1 MKSSRGSKQSRRV
14 TSTFLDSPKKTGTY
28 KRGFLFLKAQNTVL
42 NSIQDM
48 ISAIIQNCSE
58 NEKEILSTVQTCI
71 KNLLNAHMKDVFV
84 VSNEVIAKIRLLLE
98 SPHITHSA
106 EKVCTMVMTSAF
118 SFLRLSSLLISNP
131 SQEATTPDEIGESV
145 ADSLL
150 SETVDNAPCVVCR
163 ICDELVPIDVIEE
176 HTSSCLN
183 AYLTEGH
190 LTQAND
196 AIKQN
201 MDNIAK
207 TYLDLPWPGDPEEYI
222 ALVLPILHLYFL
234 LERALNIQADLIDS
248 LDELQMIQNSM
259 YSLPERIEFM
269 DYTKESGS
277 LVKEKI
283 RHCIALQTAGAV
295 LQQTRVSGSSSSPYI
310 TSVSIS
316 DFNFLKRISSG
327 AYARVFLS
335 QKKKTGDLY
344 AIKVLKRKEVEQKNQ
359 VKRVLAEKD
368 ILLQFSN
375 PYIVKFYYS
384 IIGRH
389 NLYLVMEY
397 LPGGDL
403 YSLLQNVGCLDEDN
417 TRIYTCQ
424 ILSALRTLH
433 KSGIIHRD
441 LKPDN
446 ILIGADGLLK
456 LTDFGLSHL
465 GVVGRQTTTSDK
477 NQQQPVE
484 DPSLSTA
491 ASLVGTPDYI
501 APEILLNQPHTFTA
515 DYWSLGVIVYE
526 LLSGCPPFHGETET
540 ETHTN
545 ILRGKIDFTDM
556 ELQPETEDFIRGL
569 LTIDPKKRLG
579 ARSFDDI
586 ANHPFI
592 KSKFEKT
599 GDEPPFKPD
608 LTSASDTQYFE
619 QRYSFKEDDDGD
631 ILEDMQDVG
640 VVVEDASMGDFTAV
654 AVQQL
659 SKANEELAKKYEHLK
674 SPSAPDKKRPSK
686 PKKGRSSFDVDS
698 NNPFRN
704 MLSRRKSH
712 FTGRNSFESHLD
724 D

>member
-1 MKSSRGSKQSRRV
+1 MVLKNTTNVSEKDKQI
-14 TSTFLDSPKKTGTY
+14 Y
-28 KRGFLFLKAQNTVL
+28 
-42 NSIQDM
+42 
-48 ISAIIQNCSE
+48 SAILTYISD
-58 NEKEILSTVQTCI
+58 ILNT
-71 KNLLNAHMKDVFV
+71 HMKDVFR
-84 VSNEVIAKIRLLLE
+84 VSTEVISKIRQLLE
-98 SPHITHSA
+98 QSDIPPFA

-118 SFLRLSSLLISNP
+118 SFLRLSSLLIINP
-131 SQEATTPDEIGESV
+131 SQDTGNTDIQDTEQE
-145 ADSLL
+145 SLL
-150 SETVDNAPCVVCR
+150 AEKPEQTQCFVCR
-163 ICDELVPIDVIEE
+163 ICDELVPIDMIEE
-176 HTSSCLN
+176 HTQSCLK
-183 AYLTEGH
+183 AYQTEGH

-196 AIKQN
+196 AIKAN
-201 MDNIAK
+201 MDGIAN
-207 TYLDLPWPGDPEEYI
+207 TYLDLSWPGDPEEYI

-234 LERALNIQADLIDS
+234 MERALNVQADLIDS
-248 LDELQMIQNSM
+248 FDELEQIQYNI

-269 DYTKESGS
+269 DYTKVSGD

-283 RHCIALQTAGAV
+283 RHCVALQTAGAV

-310 TSVSIS
+310 TSASIS

-327 AYARVFLS
+327 AYARVFLA

-344 AIKVLKRKEVEQKNQ
+344 AIKVLKRKECEQKNQ
-359 VKRVLAEKD
+359 FKRVLAEKD

-384 IIGRH
+384 IIGHH

-403 YSLLQNVGCLDEDN
+403 YSLLQNVGCLDEEN
-417 TRIYTCQ
+417 TRIYALQ
-424 ILSALRTLH
+424 ILSALHTLH

-465 GVVGRQTTTSDK
+465 GVVGRQNNTDK
-477 NQQQPVE
+477 NSQAPVE
-484 DPSLSTA
+484 DPSLNTA

-515 DYWSLGVIVYE
+515 DYWSLGVIIYE
-526 LLSGCPPFHGETET
+526 LLCGEPPFHGETET

-556 ELQPETEDFIRGL
+556 DLQPEIEDFIRRL
-569 LTIDPKKRLG
+569 LTIDPKNRLG
-579 ARSFDDI
+579 SKSFEEI
-586 ANHPFI
+586 TNHPWL
-592 KSKFEKT
+592 KGHDTSN
-599 GDEPPFKPD
+599 DEPPFKPE
-608 LTSASDTQYFE
+608 LANPADTQYFE

-631 ILEDMQDVG
+631 ILEDMQDSG
-640 VVVEDASMGDFTAV
+640 SVVVNDENMETFQSV
-654 AVQQL
+654 SVQQL

-674 SPSAPDKKRPSK
+674 SPADKKQRPSTPQQK
-686 PKKGRSSFDVDS
+686 RGRSSFDYDS
-698 NNPFRN
+698 PGSPFRN

-712 FTGRNSFESHLD
+712 FNSRIIGTDND
-724 D
+724 DD